1 MRENTRFQILVALA
15 LDQSQLQTE
24 MKLLESWITCITS
37 F

>member
-1 MRENTRFQILVALA
+1 MTENTRYQILMALA

-24 MKLLESWITCITS
+24 IKLLESWITCITS

>member
-1 MRENTRFQILVALA
+1 MTENTRCQILMALA

-24 MKLLESWITCITS
+24 IKLLESWITCITS